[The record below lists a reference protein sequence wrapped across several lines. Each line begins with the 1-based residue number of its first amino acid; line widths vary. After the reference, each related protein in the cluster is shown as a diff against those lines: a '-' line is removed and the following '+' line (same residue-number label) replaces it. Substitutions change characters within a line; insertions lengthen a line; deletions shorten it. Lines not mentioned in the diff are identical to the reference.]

1 MLRETKGALQHET
14 LMNNINEIAKMSI
27 DMKTHAGV
35 GVLLVA
41 DSQSTSASGYRAS
54 LCDP

>member
-1 MLRETKGALQHET
+1 MLDNVGV
-14 LMNNINEIAKMSI
+14 
-27 DMKTHAGV
+27 GV
-35 GVLLVA
+35 GVLLAA